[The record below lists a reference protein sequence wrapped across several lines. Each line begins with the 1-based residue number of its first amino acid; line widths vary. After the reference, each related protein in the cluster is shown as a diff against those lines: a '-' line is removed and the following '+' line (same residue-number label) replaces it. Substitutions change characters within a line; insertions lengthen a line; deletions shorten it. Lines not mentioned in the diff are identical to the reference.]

1 MKLQAALLLGI
12 CLLFALVI
20 YAIAGLIMDVPWT

>member
-1 MKLQAALLLGI
+1 MTSVRKSI

-20 YAIAGLIMDVPWT
+20 